1 MVKTELIEKYL
12 RDNNLSKRKFCKI
25 CKIST
30 STLNKIMNDDGHF
43 RLTALFKIARVLGIY
58 VHQLVN

>member
-12 RDNNLSKRKFCKI
+12 KDNNLSKTKFCKM
-25 CKIST
+25 CKISP
-30 STLNKIMNDDGHF
+30 STLNKIMNNDGHF
-43 RLTALFKIARVLGIY
+43 RITALFKIARVMNLY